1 MSQKHGPV
9 RDISDN
15 QCLGALLESRTLYSS
30 TSHFPQQILALVK
43 NLSFL
48 STKISTNQS
57 IPITSGNQ
65 STIHYIPS
73 NIPRYYHKFPAYCT
87 TSCAPRHRFLTQ
99 QIPKVILLQRSAI
112 KIQTLLLNMDFHAG
126 RCKTACPV
134 NFLLFFPSPRTISS
148 SNSFREGAARK
159 ICKMWTSLY
168 RSYVGYSFSDLFASL
183 RIYCSA
189 R

>member
-1 MSQKHGPV
+1 MAPATQESGVLDNVPETWTCPRYLGQSVFG
-9 RDISDN
+9 RTSWIS
-15 QCLGALLESRTLYSS
+15 YSS

-148 SNSFREGAARK
+148 SNSFRG
-159 ICKMWTSLY
+159 
-168 RSYVGYSFSDLFASL
+168 G
-183 RIYCSA
+183 SA
-189 R
+189 